1 MARQDHRGN
10 PLPSRAGYFA
20 AIIISA
26 LGHAALFAL
35 VFFIAPRYLHSE
47 EAAPPAYT
55 VKIVDSLPAGDLGTH
70 LPRLAPRK
78 AEQIAKADVPKP
90 AEPAV
95 EAPKPELA
103 PDADKNAITLAT
115 TIAATPTPTPTPEA
129 VAPTPE
135 PSESQTPAATPHP
148 TPKPAPAAKRSPRAA
163 PSIVIA
169 RAEATPSVSQRLAK
183 LRQQLLKE
191 DLKRAKAKA
200 AEEAAEGDD
209 DDEPDE
215 APTPAAA
222 RPSGGGPVAANVAS
236 EGHGMGIGPGSG
248 SAGIQQDLDFL
259 LYYQQVQDKIK
270 KAWTFTSGSSE
281 LTATV
286 TFAIGPDGTLT
297 GVKIAKGS
305 NDAAFD
311 DSVLRAI
318 RRAAPFPAPP
328 EKYRDQ
334 WAGGIEALFKLGE
347 LKS

>member
-10 PLPSRAGYFA
+10 ALPSRAGYFA
-20 AIIISA
+20 AITISA

-55 VKIVDSLPAGDLGTH
+55 VKIVDSIPAGDLGTH

-78 AEQIAKADVPKP
+78 AEQIAKAEVPKP
-90 AEPAV
+90 EEPAV

-103 PDADKNAITLAT
+103 PDTDKNAVALETKVAE
-115 TIAATPTPTPTPEA
+115 TPTPTPTPETV

-135 PSESQTPAATPHP
+135 PTESVTPRATP
-148 TPKPAPAAKRSPRAA
+148 TPRPAPAAKRSPKAA

-169 RAEATPSVSQRLAK
+169 KAEKTPSVSQRMAK
-183 LRQQLLKE
+183 LRQQMLKE

-200 AEEAAEGDD
+200 AEEAESDE
-209 DDEPDE
+209 DEPDE
-215 APTPAAA
+215 EPTTATTA
-222 RPSGGGPVAANVAS
+222 RPSGGGPVVANVAS

-259 LYYQQVQDKIK
+259 LYYQQVQDRIK
-270 KAWTFTSGSSE
+270 KAWTFTSGSSD

-286 TFAIGPDGTLT
+286 NFAIGPDGTLT

-305 NDAAFD
+305 NDGAFD

-318 RRAAPFPAPP
+318 RRAAPFPPPP